1 MKRRFMSLMLAVLM
15 LAMVALPVS
24 AAASSF
30 NTEVRNSI
38 APIAY
43 YQRIGNEEILYGNG
57 TCFFI
62 GETSKNPE
70 YVVTNH
76 HVVEE
81 FLGDGAGESTAELFA
96 AEDGLYIY
104 ELKGIMRVHFDANN
118 SVEAYLVA
126 YDEQADLAILR
137 LETPTDKRTA
147 LKLKEPTEDMVG
159 STVYVVGYPGI
170 SDSDITDP
178 VSQWGP
184 EDASVTTG
192 SISRLVTTSGTGV
205 KRVQVDAAI
214 RMGNSGG
221 PLVDTDGNV
230 IGINSRYITGSN
242 EQIYEAV
249 NVAELKALCKAND
262 IPFAEAGSNANMT
275 WIAAALG
282 AVAVIVIVLVL
293 VLRKKKAAPAPA
305 PVSVA
310 APVAPAPGA
319 PVVPAA
325 PVSGNELRFQCTA
338 GAFAGKR
345 FSIDGTVR
353 IGRDPAKNDL
363 VYPANTQGIS
373 GVHCILIMKDGV
385 LYLQDLGSTYGTFI
399 NGGQRLAANQP
410 VALKIGDRFT
420 LGSDRESFVITPRGG
435 L

>member
-43 YQRIGNEEILYGNG
+43 YQEIGNEEVLIGNG

-62 GETSKNPE
+62 GKTPNNPE

-76 HVVEE
+76 HVVES
-81 FLGDGAGESTAELFA
+81 FLAEGAGESTTNLYAG
-96 AEDGLYIY
+96 EDGFYIY
-104 ELKGIMRVHFDANN
+104 QLKGIMRVHFDENH
-118 SVEAYLVA
+118 SVEAYLEA

-137 LETPTDKRTA
+137 LEKPTDLRTA

-159 STVYVVGYPGI
+159 SSVYVVGYPGI
-170 SDSDITDP
+170 SDSTITDP
-178 VSQWGP
+178 VSHWGP

-205 KRVQVDAAI
+205 KRVQIDAAI

-221 PLVDTDGNV
+221 PLVDADGNV
-230 IGINSRYITGSN
+230 LGINARYITGSN
-242 EQIYEAV
+242 EQVYESV
-249 NVAELKALCKAND
+249 NVSELKALCDANS
-262 IPFAEAGSNANMT
+262 IPYMEAGSDSNMI
-275 WIAAALG
+275 WIAAAI
-282 AVAVIVIVLVL
+282 AVVAVIVIVL
-293 VLRKKKAAPAPA
+293 VLRKKKAAPASA

-310 APVAPAPGA
+310 APAPAP
-319 PVVPAA
+319 VIPAA

-363 VYPANTQGIS
+363 VYPGNTQGIS
-373 GVHCILIMKDGV
+373 GVHCILIMKDGT